1 VVPTGDA
8 TNWKTP
14 PFEPTIIDDVLYGRG
29 AQDMKGALA
38 AMIIA
43 AETYIKK
50 NPNHPGRIGFLIT
63 SGEEGFEYANGTPVV
78 VDYLQ
83 KQAETIDWCIVGEPS
98 SHQKVGDTL
107 RNGRRGSLKGFLTVH
122 GVQGHV
128 AYPELARNPIHMILP
143 ALDELTSLSWD
154 KGNGYFPPTIFQI
167 ANINAGTGE
176 VNVIPAELKTSF
188 SFRYSTELT
197 AEKIEEQFTAVLDKH
212 RVNYTLTWEL
222 SGKPFLTKPGE
233 LIAAVN
239 AATQMVTGITPQ
251 LSTGGG
257 TSDARFIAPMG
268 AQVIELGTTNDKI
281 HQMNESVKIE
291 ELETLTQIYEQ
302 ILVNLLDKKTGE
314 T

>member
-1 VVPTGDA
+1 
-8 TNWKTP
+8 
-14 PFEPTIIDDVLYGRG
+14 
-29 AQDMKGALA
+29 M
-38 AMIIA
+38 
-43 AETYIKK
+43 
-50 NPNHPGRIGFLIT
+50 
-63 SGEEGFEYANGTPVV
+63 
-78 VDYLQ
+78 
-83 KQAETIDWCIVGEPS
+83 
-98 SHQKVGDTL
+98 
-107 RNGRRGSLKGFLTVH
+107 
-122 GVQGHV
+122 
-128 AYPELARNPIHMILP
+128 
-143 ALDELTSLSWD
+143 
-154 KGNGYFPPTIFQI
+154 
-167 ANINAGTGE
+167 
-176 VNVIPAELKTSF
+176 
-188 SFRYSTELT
+188 
-197 AEKIEEQFTAVLDKH
+197 LDKH